1 LVLRRYIIKEIFQA
15 LAAVMIVLLLIY
27 VSNRFVRILA
37 DASSGGLSTDVIFT
51 LLSLKT
57 LTSLMV
63 LLPLGLFLGIL
74 LAFGRLYKDNEMVAM
89 AACGMSP
96 KASFRAVLGFSL
108 LMAALVGFISL
119 QAAPWAEE
127 QASQIRD
134 QEKASSELTGWAP
147 GRFIELDSIAG
158 VIYAQSMAEGSSIM
172 DNVFVQGREAQQQV
186 ILSAQGAYQTT
197 DQKSGDQ
204 FMVLTDGFRYEG
216 APGNRDFKIIKYK
229 KHGVRIDEK
238 EVAQGHRR
246 RRSYETFDLL
256 ESNEAVDLAELQWR
270 LSMPISAVLLAMLA
284 VPLSR
289 TAPRQGKYAKLFAA
303 IVIYIVYS
311 NVMGIAKTWV
321 ERGFVHPWIGMWWV
335 HVLMFVLIWTLLAR
349 QYGMGWLLRSVF
361 MRPKV

>member
-1 LVLRRYIIKEIFQA
+1 MVIRRYIIKEIFQA
-15 LAAVMIVLLLIY
+15 LLAVMVVLLLIY

-37 DASSGGLSTDVIFT
+37 DASNGGLSTDVIFT

-108 LMAALVGFISL
+108 LVAALVGFISL

-127 QASQIRD
+127 QASQIQD
-134 QEKASSELTGWAP
+134 QEKASAELTGWAP

-158 VIYAQSMAEGSSIM
+158 VIYAQAMAEGNNTM
-172 DNVFVQGREAQQQV
+172 DNVFVQSREAEKQV
-186 ILSAQGAYQTT
+186 ILSAQGAYQTI

-216 APGNRDFKIIKYK
+216 VPGNRDFKIIKYK

-238 EVAQGHRR
+238 QVTPGHRR
-246 RRSYETFDLL
+246 RRTYETTELL
-256 ESNEAVDLAELQWR
+256 ESNELADQAELQWR
-270 LSMPISAVLLAMLA
+270 LSMPVSAVLLALLA

-303 IVIYIVYS
+303 IVIYIIYS

-321 ERGFVHPWIGMWWV
+321 ERGFVSPWIGMWWV
-335 HVLMFVLIWTLLAR
+335 HILLFALIWILLAR
-349 QYGMGWLLRSVF
+349 QYGMGWIIRSMF
-361 MRPKV
+361 MRSRS